1 MTEATQPF
9 NRAFHHD
16 RFRARLLEVES
27 QVRAAHANALS
38 ARFGERLALVAVGGF
53 GRSELF
59 PYSDIDIL
67 VLVDHIPDN
76 AAERDALAAF
86 QRQLWDGQLR
96 LSQGL
101 RTIDECTRLDELD
114 VERTISLLD
123 RRFLAGSEDLWRK
136 LQERLPKFLESKRAT
151 LDRHVCRLATT
162 RHTKFQHTIYHL
174 EPDLKEGPGGLR
186 DLNLLHWLREDTL
199 LLEPSREFLYQTRFG
214 LHDAAGRDSNV
225 LTFDFQESLA
235 PNTEA
240 GPDALMR
247 AYYHHARL
255 VFRAALRAVERH
267 EGPASGLLNVF
278 RDFRSRVSNADFTV
292 SKDRV
297 LFRAPRGATDVALKL
312 RLFEFLARHG
322 LRLSAE
328 AEDRVLAGRIA
339 MADSPPPWSWWREML
354 AQPHAAVALRA
365 MHETGAMAALMPEW
379 EHLESLV
386 TRDFYHRYTVDE
398 HTLVTLETL
407 EKLPAATEPA
417 IQRFAE
423 LWTEAEGVPLLRFAL
438 LLHDIGK
445 GTGKEH
451 SAESE
456 RIAREVL
463 ARWNAPPHD
472 AKAILF
478 LIEHHLDLSTIATS
492 RDLSDPAVIEEAA
505 HRVETLEQ
513 LKLLTLLTF
522 ADISAVNPSTMTPW
536 RAEQLWRAYRTIRR
550 ELTRELGS
558 ELIHA
563 APSERPE
570 VAAWLEGFPTRY
582 LRTHNLAD
590 IERHFALGQLSESLG
605 VAVELRKQQGAWEL
619 TVAGPDRPGVFAA
632 LAGALASFGFNILK
646 VEAFANR
653 QGRLLDVFHFA
664 DPLRT
669 LDLNPSEVDT
679 VRKRATQAAKGELDV
694 PRLLKSR
701 PKPKKLMKL
710 TPVVEVTSREN
721 AKSTLVEIVSE
732 DRPGLLYDLASA
744 IYEQGCSIDVVLI
757 ETEAT
762 KAIDVFYVSRAGG
775 PLSPEEAAKL
785 ASSLEAAVRP
795 A

>member
-1 MTEATQPF
+1 MMTVATPPY
-9 NRAFHHD
+9 RHG
-16 RFRARLLEVES
+16 RFEERLQQVES
-27 QVRAAHANALS
+27 QVRTAYELALS

-53 GRSELF
+53 GRKELF
-59 PYSDIDIL
+59 PFSDIDIL
-67 VLVDHIPDN
+67 VLVDRIPEGNED
-76 AAERDALAAF
+76 RDAISHF
-86 QRQLWDGQLR
+86 QRQLWDANLR

-101 RTIDECTRLDELD
+101 RTVEECIRLDELD

-123 RRFLAGSEDLWRK
+123 RRFLAGSQALWQK
-136 LQERLPKFLESKRAT
+136 LNERMPKFLDAKRGV
-151 LDRHVCRLATT
+151 LDRHMCRLAAT
-162 RHTKFQHTIYHL
+162 RHGKFQHTIYHL

-199 LLEPSREFLYQTRFG
+199 VLEPAREFLYQTRFG
-214 LHDAAGRDSNV
+214 LHDAAQRDSNV

-235 PNTEA
+235 EN
-240 GPDALMR
+240 PDALMQ

-255 VFRAALRAVERH
+255 VFRAALRAIERH
-267 EGPASGLLNVF
+267 EGPTSGLLSVF
-278 RDFRSRVSNADFTV
+278 RDLRTRVSNTDFTV

-297 LFRAPRGATDVALKL
+297 FFRAPRGATDVALEL
-312 RLFEFLARHG
+312 RLFAFLARHG
-322 LRLSAE
+322 LSLSPE
-328 AEDRVLAGRIA
+328 AEDRVAASRAVLAA
-339 MADSPPPWSWWREML
+339 NPPSWPWWRDML
-354 AQPHAAVALRA
+354 SQPHAAVALRT
-365 MHETGAMAALMPEW
+365 MHETGALAALMPEW

-407 EKLPAATEPA
+407 EKLPSAKDPA

-423 LWTEAEGVPLLRFAL
+423 LWTEAEGLPQLRFAL

-463 ARWNAPPHD
+463 TRWGAPEHE
-472 AKAILF
+472 ANTILF
-478 LIEHHLDLSTIATS
+478 LIEHHLDLSAVASS
-492 RDLSDPAVIEEAA
+492 RDLSDPAVIEDAA
-505 HRVETLEQ
+505 HRVGTLEQ

-558 ELIHA
+558 ELIESV
-563 APSERPE
+563 PTVRPE
-570 VAAWLEGFPTRY
+570 VAEWLEGFPTRY
-582 LRTHNLAD
+582 LRTHTAED
-590 IERHFALGQLSESLG
+590 IERHFALGQLSASIG

-619 TVAGPDRPGVFAA
+619 TVAAPDRTGVFAA

-646 VEAFANR
+646 VEAFANK

-679 VRKRATQAAKGELDV
+679 VRRRVTQAVRGEVDV
-694 PRLLKSR
+694 PRLLQSR
-701 PKPKKLMKL
+701 PKPKTRMKL
-710 TPVVEVTSREN
+710 TPIVEVTSRES

-744 IYEQGCSIDVVLI
+744 ISEQKCSIDVVLI
-757 ETEAT
+757 DTEAT
-762 KAIDVFYVSRAGG
+762 KALDVFYVTKNGA
-775 PLSPEEAAKL
+775 PLTAAE
-785 ASSLEAAVRP
+785 ASSLAAALESAVRP

>member
-1 MTEATQPF
+1 MIAAIPPF
-9 NRAFHHD
+9 RNP
-16 RFRARLLEVES
+16 RFRERLEAVEV
-27 QVRAAHANALS
+27 QVRSSYASALS

-59 PYSDIDIL
+59 PFSDIDIL
-67 VLVDHIPDN
+67 MLVDRIPETPEDRE
-76 AAERDALAAF
+76 AIAIF
-86 QRQLWDGQLR
+86 QRQLWDGNLR

-101 RTIDECTRLDELD
+101 RTVEECIRLDELD
-114 VERTISLLD
+114 IERTISLLD
-123 RRFLAGSEDLWRK
+123 RRCLAGSQDLWQK
-136 LQERLPKFLESKRAT
+136 LQERLPKFLESKRAV
-151 LDRHVCRLATT
+151 LDRHICRLAAG
-162 RHTKFQHTIYHL
+162 RHNKFQHTIYHL

-199 LLEPSREFLYQTRFG
+199 TLEPSREFLYDTRFG
-214 LHDAAGRDSNV
+214 LHDAAQRDSNL

-235 PNTEA
+235 EN
-240 GPDALMR
+240 PDAFMR

-255 VFRAALRAVERH
+255 VFRAAQRAIERH
-267 EGPASGLLNVF
+267 EGPTSGLLSVF
-278 RDFRSRVSNADFTV
+278 RDFRTRVSNSDFTV

-297 LFRAPRGATDVALKL
+297 LFRARRGVTDVALKL

-328 AEDRVLAGRIA
+328 AEDRLVTGRVA
-339 MADSPPPWSWWREML
+339 MADNPPLWPWWRDML

-365 MHETGAMAALMPEW
+365 MHETGALTALMPEW

-386 TRDFYHRYTVDE
+386 TRDFYHLYTVDE
-398 HTLVTLETL
+398 HTLVALETL
-407 EKLPAATEPA
+407 EKLPASKEPA

-423 LWTEAEGVPLLRFAL
+423 LFAEAEGLPLLRFAL
-438 LLHDIGK
+438 LMHDIGK

-463 ARWNAPPHD
+463 ARWGTPPLE
-472 AKAILF
+472 AQAILF

-513 LKLLTLLTF
+513 LKMLTLLTF
-522 ADISAVNPSTMTPW
+522 ADISAVNPVTMTPW

-558 ELIHA
+558 EIIQS
-563 APSERPE
+563 APSDNPAVSR
-570 VAAWLEGFPTRY
+570 WLEGFPTRY
-582 LRTHNLAD
+582 LRTHTPAD
-590 IERHFALGQLSESLG
+590 IERHFALATLSENLG

-619 TVAGPDRPGVFAA
+619 TISAPDRAGVFAA

-653 QGRLLDVFHFA
+653 QGRLLDIFHFA

-694 PRLLKSR
+694 PKLLKSR
-701 PKPKKLMKL
+701 PKPKVRMKL

-732 DRPGLLYDLASA
+732 DRPGLLYDLASTLSD
-744 IYEQGCSIDVVLI
+744 QGCSIDVVLI
-757 ETEAT
+757 DTEGT
-762 KAIDVFYVSRAGG
+762 KALDVFYVTKNGA
-775 PLSPEEAAKL
+775 PLSPDDELHLAAAL
-785 ASSLEAAVRP
+785 DAAVRP
-795 A
+795 V

>member
-1 MTEATQPF
+1 MTVATPPF
-9 NRAFHHD
+9 RNP
-16 RFRARLLEVES
+16 RFRERLLEVES
-27 QVRAAHANALS
+27 QVRDSYETALS

-59 PYSDIDIL
+59 PCSDIDIL
-67 VLVDHIPDN
+67 VLVDKIPES
-76 AAERDALAAF
+76 AEERDAISVF
-86 QRQLWDGQLR
+86 QRQLWDANLR

-101 RTIDECTRLDELD
+101 RTVDECARLDELD
-114 VERTISLLD
+114 IERTISLLD
-123 RRFLAGSEDLWRK
+123 RRYLAGSQQLWQK
-136 LQERLPKFLESKRAT
+136 LQERLPKFLESKRAV
-151 LDRHVCRLATT
+151 LDRHMCRLASG
-162 RHTKFQHTIYHL
+162 RHQKFQHTIYHL

-199 LLEPSREFLYQTRFG
+199 MLEPSREFFYETRFG
-214 LHDAAGRDSNV
+214 LHDAAKRDSNV
-225 LTFDFQESLA
+225 LTFDFQEVLA
-235 PNTEA
+235 EN
-240 GPDALMR
+240 PDALMR

-255 VFRAALRAVERH
+255 VFRSAQRAIERH
-267 EGPASGLLNVF
+267 EGPTSGLLSVF
-278 RDFRSRVSNADFTV
+278 RDFRTRVSNSDFTV

-297 LFRAPRGATDVALKL
+297 LFRAPRGVADVALKL

-328 AEDRVLAGRIA
+328 AEDRLVAGRVA
-339 MADSPPPWSWWREML
+339 MANSPPPWSWWRDML
-354 AQPHAAVALRA
+354 SQPHAAVALRA
-365 MHETGAMAALMPEW
+365 MHETGAMAALIPEW
-379 EHLESLV
+379 EHVESLV

-398 HTLVTLETL
+398 HTLVALEML
-407 EKLPAATEPA
+407 EKLPSATEPA
-417 IQRFAE
+417 VQRFAE
-423 LWTEAEGVPLLRFAL
+423 LWTEAEGLPLLRFAL
-438 LLHDIGK
+438 LMHDIGK

-463 ARWNAPPHD
+463 ERWGAPPLE
-472 AKAILF
+472 AKAILS

-513 LKLLTLLTF
+513 LKMLTLLTF
-522 ADISAVNPSTMTPW
+522 ADISAVNPSTMTTW

-558 ELIHA
+558 EVIHS
-563 APSERPE
+563 APGDNPALSR
-570 VAAWLEGFPTRY
+570 WLEGFPTRY
-582 LRTHNLAD
+582 LRTHTPAD
-590 IERHFALGQLSESLG
+590 IERHFALAMLSQTLG
-605 VAVELRKQQGAWEL
+605 VAAELRKQQGAWEL
-619 TVAGPDRPGVFAA
+619 AVAAPDRPGVFAA

-646 VEAFANR
+646 VEAFANT
-653 QGRLLDVFHFA
+653 QGRLLDLFHFA

-701 PKPKKLMKL
+701 PKPKTRMKL
-710 TPVVEVTSREN
+710 TPVVEVSSREN

-732 DRPGLLYDLASA
+732 DRPGLLYDLAST
-744 IYEQGCSIDVVLI
+744 ISDQGCSIDVVLI
-757 ETEAT
+757 DTEAT
-762 KAIDVFYVSRAGG
+762 KALDVFYVTKNGA
-775 PLSPEEAAKL
+775 PLSADEQGELTVA
-785 ASSLEAAVRP
+785 LEAAVRP
-795 A
+795 V

>member
-1 MTEATQPF
+1 MTAATPPF
-9 NRAFHHD
+9 RNP
-16 RFRARLLEVES
+16 RFRERLLEVES
-27 QVRAAHANALS
+27 QVRDSYETALS

-59 PYSDIDIL
+59 PCSDIDIL
-67 VLVDHIPDN
+67 VLVDKIPES
-76 AAERDALAAF
+76 AEERDAISVF
-86 QRQLWDGQLR
+86 QRQLWDASLR

-101 RTIDECTRLDELD
+101 RTVDECARLDELD
-114 VERTISLLD
+114 IERTISLLD
-123 RRFLAGSEDLWRK
+123 RRYLAGSQQLWQK
-136 LQERLPKFLESKRAT
+136 LQDRLPKFLESKRAV
-151 LDRHVCRLATT
+151 LDRHMCRLASG
-162 RHTKFQHTIYHL
+162 RHQKFQHTIYHL

-199 LLEPSREFLYQTRFG
+199 MLEPSREFFYETRFG
-214 LHDAAGRDSNV
+214 LHDAAKRDSNV
-225 LTFDFQESLA
+225 LTFDFQEILA
-235 PNTEA
+235 EN
-240 GPDALMR
+240 PDALMR

-255 VFRAALRAVERH
+255 VFRAAQRAIERH
-267 EGPASGLLNVF
+267 EGPTSGLLSVF
-278 RDFRSRVSNADFTV
+278 RDFRTRVSNSDFTV
-292 SKDRV
+292 NKDRV
-297 LFRAPRGATDVALKL
+297 LFRAPRGVADVALKL

-328 AEDRVLAGRIA
+328 AEDRLVAGRVA
-339 MADSPPPWSWWREML
+339 MANSPPPWSWWRDML
-354 AQPHAAVALRA
+354 SQPHAAVALRA

-398 HTLVTLETL
+398 HTLVALETL
-407 EKLPAATEPA
+407 EKLPSATEPA
-417 IQRFAE
+417 VQRFAE
-423 LWTEAEGVPLLRFAL
+423 LWTEAEGLPLLRFAL
-438 LLHDIGK
+438 LMHDIGK

-451 SAESE
+451 AEESE

-463 ARWNAPPHD
+463 ARWGAPPLE

-492 RDLSDPAVIEEAA
+492 RDLSDPSVIEEAA

-513 LKLLTLLTF
+513 LKMLTLLTF
-522 ADISAVNPSTMTPW
+522 ADISAVNPSTMTTW

-558 ELIHA
+558 DVIHS
-563 APSERPE
+563 APGESP
-570 VAAWLEGFPTRY
+570 ALSHWLEGFPTRY
-582 LRTHNLAD
+582 LRTHTPAD
-590 IERHFALGQLSESLG
+590 IERHFALATLSQTLG

-619 TVAGPDRPGVFAA
+619 AVAAPDRPGVFAA
-632 LAGALASFGFNILK
+632 LAGSLASFGFNILK
-646 VEAFANR
+646 VEAFANA
-653 QGRLLDVFHFA
+653 QGRLLDIFHFA

-669 LDLNPSEVDT
+669 LDLNPSEVET

-701 PKPKKLMKL
+701 PKPKTRMKL
-710 TPVVEVTSREN
+710 TPVVEVSSREN

-744 IYEQGCSIDVVLI
+744 INEQGCSIDVVLI
-757 ETEAT
+757 DTEAT
-762 KAIDVFYVSRAGG
+762 KALDVFYVTKNGS
-775 PLSPEEAAKL
+775 PLSADEQSRLTNA
-785 ASSLEAAVRP
+785 LEAAVRP